1 MSVRIRMQR
10 KGRKKR
16 PFYRIV
22 AADREAP
29 RDGRFIELLG
39 TYDPMQQPPSIVM
52 KRDRVQHWLD
62 HGATTSDTV
71 GRLVAAVDAGDDGLK
86 TKEKPS
92 TKKRRS

>member
-22 AADREAP
+22 AADRQAP

-39 TYDPMQQPPSIVM
+39 TYDPLQEPPLVEL
-52 KRDRVQHWLD
+52 KTERLQHWLE
-62 HGATTSDTV
+62 HGATPSDTV
-71 GRLVAAVDAGDDGLK
+71 RSLLKKHGVETPAA
-86 TKEKPS
+86 
-92 TKKRRS
+92 